1 MNSRFHTLKFLG
13 LLLSVGLV
21 SSPAM
26 AQLSVGSLIGVVE
39 ATANASATVLSP
51 LSITATGLGMNF
63 GNVVSSTQ
71 TGTVVLT
78 SAGGRTV
85 TGGAGTM
92 GQAGTVSAASFD
104 VTGQKNATYSIAL
117 PLLATLNPQSGGSG
131 LPMTVTAFTS
141 SLTST
146 VLPIVWN
153 GVLGTAGTGSFNVGA
168 TLNVG
173 LNQAAGL
180 YTGTFPVL
188 LAYN

>member
-1 MNSRFHTLKFLG
+1 
-13 LLLSVGLV
+13 
-21 SSPAM
+21 
-26 AQLSVGSLIGVVE
+26 
-39 ATANASATVLSP
+39 
-51 LSITATGLGMNF
+51 MNF

-71 TGTVVLT
+71 VGTVVLT
-78 SAGGRTV
+78 STGARSV

-104 VTGQKNATYSIAL
+104 VTGQNNATYSLGL
-117 PLLATLNPQSGGSG
+117 PVLATLNPQSGAPGVS
-131 LPMTVTAFTS
+131 MTVTAFTS
-141 SLTST
+141 SLTATS
-146 VLPIVWN
+146 LPIVWN
-153 GVLGTAGTGSFNVGA
+153 GVLGASGTGTFNVGG